1 MSRTRRL
8 LLLACLACVLG
19 YALFYTLDKERT
31 LRSGQLVLL
40 QLAPVDPRSLLQGD
54 YMDLRYELLRYA
66 DNDVVDGGET
76 FAVVRLDDNGVGY
89 LLRMSPT
96 HDGLAAGEY
105 ALRVE
110 RHEAGLW
117 NRSGLHIGADSYF
130 FEEGKANVFSR
141 ATYGGLRLDGRGGA
155 VLAGLYD
162 KNFTLLE

>member
-8 LLLACLACVLG
+8 LLLACLAVVLG

-54 YMDLRYELLRYA
+54 YMDLHYDLLRYA
-66 DNDVVDGGET
+66 DDDVADGGET
-76 FAVVRLDDNGVGY
+76 FAVVRLDENGVGY
-89 LLRMSPT
+89 LVRMSPT
-96 HDGLAAGEY
+96 HEGLQRGEY
-105 ALRVE
+105 AVRVE
-110 RHEAGLW
+110 RREAGLW

-130 FEEGKANVFSR
+130 FEEGKAEVFGR
-141 ATYGGLRLDGRGGA
+141 AAYGGLRLDGRGGA

-162 KNFTLLE
+162 ADFTLLD